1 MTGKNI
7 SCLFEDLG
15 STGVAVG
22 VFKEGEV
29 ILKETFGLANEEQ
42 KIPVKT
48 CSVFHIGSVSKQFTA
63 MCIALLEEKSLD
75 VSRRITDFFPD
86 LGSHAA
92 EIRILDLIHMTN
104 GLPDLYKVSQYILG
118 LRESDYLTSTEAYN
132 LLRNLRWLEF
142 EPGKRWAY
150 GNSGYFL
157 LGRLVEKVT
166 GSTLNEFA
174 AREIFSPLGMTNTF
188 FREDNTRLIKNVVDG
203 YCEYEYLHSKS
214 FRLPSGEPGRL
225 SKALDLMECT
235 GAGQLWSTIDDLLI
249 WERAFHKKMIGEDP
263 EKLSEK
269 IISPAKLNN
278 GNRCD
283 YGYGL
288 FLTKRKGKTVVMH
301 EGGSLGFNAAIYR
314 IPSESLSVVVLAN
327 RNDFL
332 HRMLVKLGIEIYE
345 AIADWVLG
353 EDSACLDSKDEG
365 TKPEELSEDWLEEM
379 KEGDKWFAD
388 RKSAQICRLFVEEGF
403 LKLDMNGERV
413 HVLLP
418 LRGLRFE
425 EMDREFEG
433 EIFRENGEKG
443 LLLTNHS
450 GAVWFRPFEKRLSK
464 CDLQEYCGRYYCRD
478 IDTGYDLYAT
488 ERGLLFSNTNAHH
501 DAMNFEYRP
510 AVKDLFF
517 TYAPPYL
524 SCYFGVEFLRDRDQD
539 VEAFVFRDY
548 DNDGREFLK
557 FAKIH

>member
-15 STGVAVG
+15 ETGIAVG

-29 ILKETFGLANEEQ
+29 VLKETFGLANEEQ
-42 KIPVKT
+42 GIPVKT
-48 CSVFHIGSVSKQFTA
+48 SSVFHVGSVSKQFTA

-86 LGSHAA
+86 LGSHAGA
-92 EIRILDLIHMTN
+92 IRIFDLIHMTN
-104 GLPDLYKVSQYILG
+104 GLPDIYKVSQYIIG
-118 LRESDYLTSTEAYN
+118 LRESDYLTSAEAYN

-142 EPGKRWAY
+142 EPGERWAY

-166 GSTLNEFA
+166 GLTLNEFA
-174 AREIFSPLGMTNTF
+174 KREIFSPLGMTNTF

-203 YCEYEYLHSKS
+203 YCGYDYLHSQS
-214 FRLPSGEPGRL
+214 FKLPSGESGRL

-249 WERAFHKKMIGEDP
+249 WESAFHKNMLGKDP
-263 EKLSEK
+263 KGLSEK
-269 IISPAKLNN
+269 IISPVKMKN
-278 GNRCD
+278 GDLCD

-288 FLTKRKGKTVVMH
+288 FLMKRKGKTVVMH
-301 EGGSLGFNAAIYR
+301 EGGSLGFNAVIYR
-314 IPSESLSVVVLAN
+314 IPAESLSVVVLAN

-332 HRMLVKLGIEIYE
+332 YRMLVKLGIEIYE

-353 EDSACLDSKDEG
+353 EDSACLDGKDRG
-365 TKPEELSEDWLEEM
+365 GKPEGLSECWLEEM
-379 KEGDKWFAD
+379 REGENWFAD
-388 RKSAQICRLFVEEGF
+388 RESAQICRLFVEEGI
-403 LKLDMNGERV
+403 LKLDMNGERI
-413 HVLLP
+413 HVLTP
-418 LRGLRFE
+418 LGGLRFK
-425 EMDREFEG
+425 EMEGEFEG
-433 EIFRENGEKG
+433 EILRENGEKR
-443 LLLTNHS
+443 LILSSHS
-450 GAVWFRPFEKRLSK
+450 GAVQFRSFEKRHSP
-464 CDLQEYCGRYYCRD
+464 CDLQDYCGRYYCRD
-478 IDTGYDLYAT
+478 IDTGYELSAT

-501 DAMNFEYRP
+501 DAMNFEYRH

-524 SCYFGVEFLRDRDQD
+524 NCYFSVEFLRDSHRNI
-539 VEAFVFRDY
+539 EAFVFRDY

-557 FAKIH
+557 FARIH